1 MIIGESGSG
10 KSTSIRNMDPKNTF
24 LLQVINKPLPFRG
37 ANKLY
42 KPITKDDKGKSIGN
56 KVVTDDFNKI
66 SKSIEYISDS
76 RKEIKTIIIDDFQ
89 YIMSLEFMR
98 RAEEK
103 GWDKFAEI
111 AAHIFKVIDTSIM
124 ARADLNVVLLAHST
138 TDDMGRTKL
147 KTIGKM
153 IDEKITLEGM
163 CTVVLHSK
171 IVDDRYVF
179 QTQGDATTIAKS
191 PIEMFEERYI
201 DNDLKHVIDTI
212 EKYYDEDVK
221 M

>member
-1 MIIGESGSG
+1 MSTIMIIGESGSG
-10 KSTSIRNMDPKNTF
+10 KSTSIRTMDPKKTF
-24 LLQVINKPLPFRG
+24 LIQVINKPLPFRG
-37 ANKLY
+37 VKKSFIPVNKEGKGNKL
-42 KPITKDDKGKSIGN
+42 
-56 KVVTDDFNKI
+56 VTDDYVKI
-66 SKSIEYISDS
+66 SQSIGWLGEN
-76 RKEIKTIIIDDFQ
+76 RKDIKTVIIDDFQ

-124 ARADLNVVLLAHST
+124 ARPDLNVVLLAHST
-138 TDDMGRTKL
+138 TDDMGKTKL

-171 IVDDRYVF
+171 IVDEKYVF

-191 PIEMFEERYI
+191 PIEMFEDRYI
-201 DNDLKHVIDTI
+201 PNDLKFVIDTI
-212 EKYYDEDVK
+212 EKYYDEDIK